1 MKVDGR
7 GGSRKCANVVPRVKG
22 FAGSSPRPMPLL
34 APINHRALTQP
45 QLRGLAIA
53 LPNIAF

>member
-22 FAGSSPRPMPLL
+22 FAG
-34 APINHRALTQP
+34 
-45 QLRGLAIA
+45 GLQADA
-53 LPNIAF
+53 VAGAY